1 MASSLVHS
9 ISGTGAMRSPMR
21 DRGLTHPLRIRGA
34 GGSNGRTSWTSKPEI
49 DDYISFVGFFVHY
62 LDALRL
68 PELSEPIPISADVPP
83 PLSPI
88 RTGEPLTDPLGT
100 PHDRMTLILGGYSYG
115 SLITTHLPLYEA
127 ILERFA
133 HVSQGTAEAE
143 IRLRASSLA
152 MQWNRDAQ
160 MHCEINRGRSLKA
173 PSAHG
178 SSPSSSMALAMGGE
192 ECEPGARRSSRDS
205 RRSLDGVRRSLERSH
220 IHIGRRISGE
230 VPTVLETAR
239 PLKPVHLKS
248 PRICFLLVSPLL
260 PPISSLATFFS
271 HSSKSR
277 STETAFDQ
285 TLANH
290 PTLAIYGS
298 RDFFTSQKKLRGWAL
313 AVRRRPSSLF
323 RFHEVPGAGH
333 FWREHD
339 AEEEVRRHVRKW
351 VESLK

>member
-1 MASSLVHS
+1 
-9 ISGTGAMRSPMR
+9 MRSPMR
-21 DRGLTHPLRIRGA
+21 DRGLTHSLQIRGA

-49 DDYISFVGFFVHY
+49 DDYISFIGLFVHY

-68 PELSEPIPISADVPP
+68 PELSEPMPISADAPP

-115 SLITTHLPLYEA
+115 SLITTHLPPYEA
-127 ILERFA
+127 MIERFA

-160 MHCEINRGRSLKA
+160 MHCELNRGRSLKA

-178 SSPSSSMALAMGGE
+178 SSPSSMALAMGGE
-192 ECEPGARRSSRDS
+192 ECDPGTRRSSRDS
-205 RRSLDGVRRSLERSH
+205 RRSLDVVRRSLERSH

-230 VPTVLETAR
+230 VPTLLETAQT
-239 PLKPVHLKS
+239 LSPVQLKS

-271 HSSKSR
+271 NSSKSR
-277 STETAFDQ
+277 STETDIDQ

-298 RDFFTSQKKLRGWAL
+298 RDFFTSQKKLRSWAL
-313 AVRRRPSSLF
+313 SERRRPSSLF
-323 RFHEVPGAGH
+323 HFHEVFGAGH

-339 AEEEVRRHVRKW
+339 AEEELRRHVRKW
-351 VESLK
+351 VEGLKQGVES

>member
-1 MASSLVHS
+1 M
-9 ISGTGAMRSPMR
+9 
-21 DRGLTHPLRIRGA
+21 
-34 GGSNGRTSWTSKPEI
+34 
-49 DDYISFVGFFVHY
+49 HY

-68 PELSEPIPISADVPP
+68 PEPNEPIPISADA

-88 RTGEPLTDPLGT
+88 HSGEPLANHPGT
-100 PHDRMTLILGGYSYG
+100 PRGQMTLILGGYSYG
-115 SLITTHLPLYEA
+115 SLIATHLPPYEV

-173 PSAHG
+173 PSVHG
-178 SSPSSSMALAMGGE
+178 SSRSSITLAMGGDE
-192 ECEPGARRSSRDS
+192 SEPGTRRSSRES
-205 RRSLDGVRRSLERSH
+205 RRSLDVVRRSLERSH

-230 VPTVLETAR
+230 LPTSVETAQ
-239 PLKPVHLKS
+239 PLSPVQLKS

-271 HSSKSR
+271 SSSKPKSI
-277 STETAFDQ
+277 ETDIEQ
-285 TLANH
+285 TLADH
-290 PTLAIYGS
+290 PTLAIYGN
-298 RDFFTSQKKLRGWAL
+298 RDVFTSQKKLRVWAL
-313 AVRRRPSSLF
+313 ALRRRPSSLF

-339 AEEEVRRHVRKW
+339 AEEEMRRQVRMW
-351 VESLK
+351 VEGLKQ